1 MRIGLALFPGLCQ
14 LDMTGPHEVLVRL
27 PGAQVEVV
35 ARTGAPVATD
45 RGLTITPDTTLADAP
60 QYDVF
65 VMPSGPGQQELM
77 DDEDWLG
84 FLREQAG
91 GAQVMMGVCTGA
103 LVMGAAGLLRGYQAT
118 THWSCHDL
126 LALLGAEP
134 VDRRVVI
141 DRDRLT
147 AAGVTSG
154 IDGALALARMLCG
167 REVTERIQ
175 LGMEYR
181 PEPPTDAGSP
191 RTAPAD
197 LVAAM
202 RASGAA
208 LYHARRQSCL
218 QAVGRLGHDQRPF
231 PPPGGGSGRGAER
244 HPPTPKRRPR

>member
-35 ARTGAPVATD
+35 AKTSAPVITD
-45 RGLTITPDTTLADAP
+45 RGLTITPDVALADAP

-65 VMPSGPGQQELM
+65 VMPGGPGQQDLM
-77 DDEDWLG
+77 ADSDWLG
-84 FLREQAG
+84 FLQAQAT
-91 GAQVMMGVCTGA
+91 GAGVMMGVCTGA
-103 LVMGAAGLLRGYQAT
+103 LVMGAAGLLSGYKAT

-154 IDGALALARMLCG
+154 IDGALALAEMLCG
-167 REVTERIQ
+167 REVAERIQ
-175 LGMEYR
+175 LGMEYQ

-197 LVAAM
+197 LLADM
-202 RASGAA
+202 RAGGAT
-208 LYHARRQSCL
+208 LYDARKQACLAAARRL
-218 QAVGRLGHDQRPF
+218 ARN
-231 PPPGGGSGRGAER
+231 
-244 HPPTPKRRPR
+244 

>member
-35 ARTGAPVATD
+35 AKTNAPVITD
-45 RGLTITPDTTLADAP
+45 RGLTITPDVALKDAP

-65 VMPSGPGQQELM
+65 VMPGGPGQQDLM
-77 DDEDWLG
+77 ADADWLG
-84 FLREQAG
+84 FLQAQAT
-91 GAQVMMGVCTGA
+91 GAGVMMGVCTGA
-103 LVMGAAGLLRGYQAT
+103 LVMGAAGLLSGYKAT

-154 IDGALALARMLCG
+154 IDGALALAEMLCG
-167 REVTERIQ
+167 REVAERIQ
-175 LGMEYR
+175 LAMEYQ
-181 PEPPTDAGSP
+181 PEPPTRAGSP
-191 RTAPAD
+191 HTAPAALLAD
-197 LVAAM
+197 M
-202 RASGAA
+202 QASGARF
-208 LYHARRQSCL
+208 Y
-218 QAVGRLGHDQRPF
+218 
-231 PPPGGGSGRGAER
+231 AER
-244 HPPTPKRRPR
+244 KAACERAAARLAAE

>member
-14 LDMTGPHEVLVRL
+14 LDLTGPYEVLVRL
-27 PGAQVEVV
+27 PGARVEVV
-35 ARTGAPVATD
+35 AKTAAPVATD

-60 QYDVF
+60 RYDVF
-65 VMPSGPGQQELM
+65 VMPGGPGQQELM
-77 DDEDWLG
+77 ADADWLG
-84 FLREQAG
+84 FLRTQAES
-91 GAQVMMGVCTGA
+91 ARVMMGVCTGA
-103 LVMGAAGLLRGYQAT
+103 LVMGAAGLLRGYKAT

-154 IDGALALARMLCG
+154 IDGALALAEMLCG
-167 REVTERIQ
+167 REVAEHIQ
-175 LGMEYR
+175 LAMEYQ
-181 PEPPTDAGSP
+181 PEPPTGSGSP

-197 LVAAM
+197 LVADM
-202 RASGAA
+202 RASGAT

-218 QAVGRLGHDQRPF
+218 QAARRL
-231 PPPGGGSGRGAER
+231 AIN
-244 HPPTPKRRPR
+244 

>member
-1 MRIGLALFPGLCQ
+1 
-14 LDMTGPHEVLVRL
+14 
-27 PGAQVEVV
+27 
-35 ARTGAPVATD
+35 
-45 RGLTITPDTTLADAP
+45 
-60 QYDVF
+60 
-65 VMPSGPGQQELM
+65 M
-77 DDEDWLG
+77 DDADWLG
-84 FLREQAG
+84 FLRQQAG
-91 GAQVMMGVCTGA
+91 GARVMMGVCTGA

-147 AAGVTSG
+147 TAGVTSG

-167 REVTERIQ
+167 REVAERIQ
-175 LGMEYR
+175 LGMEYQ
-181 PEPPTDAGSP
+181 PEPPAQAGSP

-208 LYHARRQSCL
+208 LYAARKQACLAAARRL
-218 QAVGRLGHDQRPF
+218 AID
-231 PPPGGGSGRGAER
+231 
-244 HPPTPKRRPR
+244 

>member
-14 LDMTGPHEVLVRL
+14 LDLTGPHEVLARL

-35 ARTGAPVATD
+35 ARTSAPVATD
-45 RGLTITPDTTLADAP
+45 RGLILTPDVALADAP

-65 VMPSGPGQQELM
+65 VMPGGPGQQELM
-77 DDEDWLG
+77 ADAGWLG
-84 FLREQAG
+84 FLQAQAT
-91 GAQVMMGVCTGA
+91 GARVMMGVCTGA

-167 REVTERIQ
+167 REVAERIQ
-175 LGMEYR
+175 LGMEYQ
-181 PEPPTDAGSP
+181 PEPPTDTGSP

-208 LYHARRQSCL
+208 LYDARKQACLAAARRL
-218 QAVGRLGHDQRPF
+218 AID
-231 PPPGGGSGRGAER
+231 
-244 HPPTPKRRPR
+244 